1 MAIAARGRN
10 ADGNWGP
17 WHKGGDVSAE
27 SQTQQEG
34 SNHMMDE
41 VNRAREGMQSAPNE
55 QNKSQGNAPS
65 FIDIP
70 PL

>member
-1 MAIAARGRN
+1 MAIAARGRD

-17 WHKGGDVSAE
+17 WHKGGDVLEE
-27 SQTQQEG
+27 SQRNQDG
-34 SNHMMDE
+34 SSHMMDE
-41 VNRAREGMQSAPNE
+41 VNKAREGMSTPNGST
-55 QNKSQGNAPS
+55 KSQGSEPS

>member
-10 ADGNWGP
+10 SDGSWGP
-17 WHKGGDVSAE
+17 WHKGGETFEDTQK
-27 SQTQQEG
+27 SQDG
-34 SNHMMDE
+34 SSHMMDE
-41 VNRAREGMQSAPNE
+41 VNKAREGMSTPNG
-55 QNKSQGNAPS
+55 QTKSQGSEPD